1 MTSDDAAAVRE
12 MLTEMHADNRVHFSV
27 RLVAALERALDRIE
41 FFSKY
46 TKNPPEVVY
55 DQWAY
60 ERFLRFVHDENKATL
75 AGIRKDLEGRS

>member
-1 MTSDDAAAVRE
+1 MRTIACTSPARIIGPDCNDARR
-12 MLTEMHADNRVHFSV
+12 DSV